1 MTRDVLISISGSQI
15 SDNGQEEI
23 ELVTT
28 GDYFLKDGKH
38 YILYDEIADDTKA
51 IIKNTVKITSNSMEV
66 IKRGSTSTH
75 MVFQK
80 NEKNVSCYQT
90 PFGELMVGI
99 GTNEICIEETED
111 LLKAAVSYSLD
122 INYEHISNC
131 SIAVEVKPKNNA

>member
-1 MTRDVLISISGSQI
+1 MTRDVLIRISGSQI

-38 YILYDEIADDTKA
+38 YVLYDEISDDTKA
-51 IIKNTVKITSNSMEV
+51 IIKNTVKITSDSMEV
-66 IKRGSTSTH
+66 IKGGSTSTH
-75 MVFQK
+75 MVFHK
-80 NEKNVSCYQT
+80 NQKNVSCYQT

-99 GTNEICIEETED
+99 STNEICIEETEN
-111 LLKAAVSYSLD
+111 LLKAVVVYSLD

-131 SIAVEVKPKNNA
+131 NITIEIKPKK